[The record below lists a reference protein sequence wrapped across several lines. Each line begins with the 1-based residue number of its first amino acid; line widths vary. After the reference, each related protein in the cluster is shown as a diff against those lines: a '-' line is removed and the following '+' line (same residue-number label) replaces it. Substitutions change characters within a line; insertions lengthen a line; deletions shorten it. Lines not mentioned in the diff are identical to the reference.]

1 MTEAPRNPY
10 GHSPPRRPGS
20 VRRTSTLVTTW
31 PDGKAGLRRIHGRA
45 RDVITRADV
54 TTPEVLAYG
63 EFDARVDNARV
74 IRRIESV
81 PPSPRIT
88 ALVGAKGGGHLRA
101 VLGDAVAGERDAG
114 PPLYLILDDI
124 SGASLV
130 GAWVML
136 RWLEPEHRQQMLESF
151 RSGQSPGMPS
161 MENVCIGLASGSSA
175 LNDSGTPH
183 PEQNECE
190 VVSLV
195 SPDDKSGWH
204 DFEVPVAMSM
214 CRARRID
221 VWIEGNALHAEA
233 YFQDSG
239 SMPDGTRVAVHEYV
253 VQATAQ
259 RDTGALLSL
268 EADPRI
274 LPYGECPSAPANI
287 GRLVGTPL
295 AELREQV
302 IQRLPGNLGCTHL
315 NDTLRSLAEAP
326 VLAAALDCESNR
338 A

>member
-1 MTEAPRNPY
+1 MLEVPRNPY
-10 GHSPPRRPGS
+10 GHSPLRRPGS

-31 PDGKAGLRRIHGRA
+31 PDGQAELRRIHGQA
-45 RDVITRADV
+45 RDVITRTGEAA
-54 TTPEVLAYG
+54 PEVLANG
-63 EFDARVDNARV
+63 EFDARVDNSRV
-74 IRRIESV
+74 IREIVSV
-81 PPSPRIT
+81 PPSSQMT

-101 VLGDAVAGERDAG
+101 VLGEAVAAERDAG
-114 PPLYLILDDI
+114 TPLYLILDDI

-136 RWLEPEHRQQMLESF
+136 RWLEPEHQQHMLASF
-151 RSGQSPGMPS
+151 RSGQGHGMPS

-183 PEQNECE
+183 PVQNHCE

-195 SPDDKSGWH
+195 NPDDTAGWH
-204 DFEVPVAMSM
+204 AFDVPVEMSM

-221 VWIEGNALHAEA
+221 VWFEGDTLQAEA

-253 VQATAQ
+253 VRAAAE
-259 RDTGALLSL
+259 RETGRLLSL
-268 EADPRI
+268 DADPRI
-274 LPYGECPSAPANI
+274 LPYGECPSAPGNI

-302 IQRLPGNLGCTHL
+302 IERLPGNLGCTHL
-315 NDTLRSLAEAP
+315 NDALRSLAEAP
-326 VLAAALDCESNR
+326 TLAAALNR